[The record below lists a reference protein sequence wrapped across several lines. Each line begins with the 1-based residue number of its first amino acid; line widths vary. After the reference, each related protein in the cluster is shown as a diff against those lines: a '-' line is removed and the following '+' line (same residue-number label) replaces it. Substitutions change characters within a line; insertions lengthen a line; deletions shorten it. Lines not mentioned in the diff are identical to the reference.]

1 MIAASRL
8 KPHVSDGC
16 PAPTRRPEMTSAIT
30 RRTLL
35 TASASLCA
43 TSVAPWAAAQ
53 GKVGLIYSD
62 TVTDQDPRAKIL
74 QDVFGGA
81 VAADF
86 DFKPYFGA
94 TLFKQGT
101 EPVAMQRGN
110 LDMANLAAF
119 DVQKQIP
126 AWGLTTT
133 PYLFRDVAHMRKVF
147 ASDVGKE
154 LFKMMEDQMGIKVL
168 SVPYIGTRHLNL
180 KPKTK
185 IMKPA
190 DLAGVKLRMPGGE
203 GWQFVG
209 TALGANPVPVAFTEV
224 YTALQTGAIDAQDNP
239 LGANKVMKF
248 YEVTS
253 QIVLTGHLIAN
264 NLFSISLKKW
274 ASLTPAQQTKL
285 QAAANTFA
293 DAISAQAQKD
303 ESELV
308 SFFKAQ
314 GLEIYTP
321 DVAAFRAH
329 VLEVYGKSKFA
340 ADWKPGMLDRINA
353 L

>member
-1 MIAASRL
+1 MTTPLMQRRNLLAGAA
-8 KPHVSDGC
+8 G
-16 PAPTRRPEMTSAIT
+16 
-30 RRTLL
+30 
-35 TASASLCA
+35 LCA
-43 TSVAPWAAAQ
+43 TTLAPWAAAQ
-53 GKVGLIYSD
+53 GKIALIYSD
-62 TVTDQDPRAKIL
+62 TVTDQDPRAQIL
-74 QDVFGGA
+74 REVFGNALGA
-81 VAADF
+81 EF

-110 LDMANLAAF
+110 LDMANIGAF

-126 AWGLTTT
+126 SFSLLTT
-133 PYLFRDVAHMRKVF
+133 PYLFRDVAHMKKVF

-154 LFKMMEDQMGIKVL
+154 LFAMMEDKMGIKVL

-180 KPKTK
+180 KPKKK
-185 IMKPA
+185 IMVPA
-190 DLAGVKLRMPGGE
+190 DLAGIKLRMPGGE

-239 LGANKVMKF
+239 LGADKIMKF

-253 QIVLTGHLIAN
+253 QIVLTGHLIGV
-264 NLFSISLKKW
+264 NLFAISLKKW
-274 ASLTPAQQTKL
+274 NSLSPAQQKTM
-285 QAAANTFA
+285 QAAADKFA
-293 DAISAQAQKD
+293 DAITAQAVKD
-303 ESELV
+303 ETELV
-308 SFFKAQ
+308 AFFKSQ
-314 GLEIYTP
+314 GLEIHTP
-321 DVAAFRAH
+321 DVAAFRKH
-329 VLEVYGKSKFA
+329 VLEVYTKSKFA

>member
-1 MIAASRL
+1 MTT
-8 KPHVSDGC
+8 HF
-16 PAPTRRPEMTSAIT
+16 TRRA
-30 RRTLL
+30 LL
-35 TASASLCA
+35 STTGGLCA
-43 TSVAPWAAAQ
+43 AALAPWAQAQ
-53 GKVGLIYSD
+53 AKVGLIYSD

-74 QDVFGGA
+74 QSVFGAALG
-81 VAADF
+81 ADF

-126 AWGLTTT
+126 AWSITTT
-133 PYLFRDVAHMRKVF
+133 PYLFRDHQHMAKVF

-154 LFKMMEDQMGIKVL
+154 LNKMMEDQMGIKVL
-168 SVPYIGTRHLNL
+168 AVPYIGTRHLNL
-180 KPKTK
+180 KPKKK
-185 IMKPA
+185 IMVPA
-190 DLAGVKLRMPGGE
+190 DLAGIKLRMPGGD

-248 YEVTS
+248 FEVTS

-264 NLFSISLKKW
+264 NLFAIALKKW
-274 ASLTPAQQTKL
+274 NSLSPVQQQNL
-285 QAAANTFA
+285 QAAADKFSTA
-293 DAISAQAQKD
+293 VTVQALKD
-303 ESELV
+303 EAELV
-308 SFFKAQ
+308 DFFKGQ
-314 GLEIYTP
+314 GLQVYTP
-321 DVAAFRAH
+321 DVAAFRKH
-329 VLEVYGKSKFA
+329 VLDVYAKSKFA

>member
-1 MIAASRL
+1 MNQLI
-8 KPHVSDGC
+8 D
-16 PAPTRRPEMTSAIT
+16 
-30 RRTLL
+30 RRTLF
-35 TASASLCA
+35 AGGASLCA
-43 TSVAPWAAAQ
+43 AALPAWALAQ
-53 GKVGLIYSD
+53 AKVQLVYSD
-62 TVTDQDPRAKIL
+62 TVTEQDPRAAIL
-74 QDVFGGA
+74 RDVFGGA
-81 VAADF
+81 LGAEF
-86 DFKPYFGA
+86 DFEPYFGA

-126 AWGLTTT
+126 AWSITTT
-133 PYLFRDVAHMRKVF
+133 PYLFRDAAHMKKVF

-168 SVPYIGTRHLNL
+168 AVPYIGTRHLNL
-180 KPKTK
+180 KPKAK

-190 DLAGVKLRMPGGE
+190 DLADIKLRMPGGE

-209 TALGANPVPVAFTEV
+209 TALGANPVPIAFTEV

-264 NLFSISLKKW
+264 NLFSIALKKW
-274 ASLTPAQQTKL
+274 NSLSPAQQKTL
-285 QAAANTFA
+285 QAAGDTFA
-293 DAISAQAQKD
+293 AAITAQAQKD

-308 SFFKAQ
+308 DFFKGQ

-321 DVAAFRAH
+321 DVAAFREH
-329 VLEVYGKSKFA
+329 VLDVYAKSKFA